1 MASHADNADG
11 MHHAHVVPAKMLAGV
26 LMALFF
32 LTFITVWVAQF
43 DFGSANMLVAMAIAA
58 VKASLVMAIFMHLR
72 WDTAI
77 NNIMFLGSFLFLS
90 LLLIFTLSDFA
101 TRGDTSPIY
110 LERAPLVNDT
120 SPEKA
125 Y

>member
-11 MHHAHVVPAKMLAGV
+11 MHHPHVVPAKMLVGV
-26 LMALFF
+26 LVALFF
-32 LTFITVWVAQF
+32 LTFITVAVSRF

-77 NNIMFLGSFLFLS
+77 NNIVFLGSFLFLA
-90 LLLIFTLSDFA
+90 LLFIFTLADHA
-101 TRGDTSPIY
+101 TRGDTNPIY
-110 LERAPLVNDT
+110 LEHAPLPSITPDK
-120 SPEKA
+120 P